1 MSSPF
6 DAIDRALEAI
16 KRELLPYWT
25 DLPLTVTVGSVVMSG
40 GLIDEDQ
47 FLESIDPLNLL
58 ERKSRSSARASLPS
72 HIVINEYLHLHEVT
86 VIAEGGF
93 TYVAPAKR
101 IRKRDITSWSIG
113 QIASQRPEEAAVR
126 RDDE

>member
-1 MSSPF
+1 MSSSY

-16 KRELLPYWT
+16 ERELLPFWT
-25 DLPLTVTVGSVVMSG
+25 DLPLTITVGSVVMSG
-40 GLIDEDQ
+40 GLIDEDR
-47 FLESIDPLNLL
+47 FLESIDPLNVL
-58 ERKSRSSARASLPS
+58 ERKNRSSTRSSLPS

-86 VIAEGGF
+86 VVAEGGF

-113 QIASQRPEEAAVR
+113 QIASLSRDEAAFQA
-126 RDDE
+126 ENE